1 MAYSE
6 INKPS
11 TTGNTPASYPGVVSR
26 ISNKALR
33 KNLLSIDVCINDS
46 TNYSPYYFNVIRKPI
61 ELKLGGNIFEFAPPR
76 NKFKVNSVIEFE
88 AVDSQNNP
96 LAYEILPQNKNVP
109 TIRLCVFIDNNTVA
123 GNATITLA
131 GEAVVDECGCPLP
144 ENCQDR
150 INVRWSSVTPVRLD
164 DVSDI
169 IEYDTAPVIA
179 ISETKVPWTYQ
190 TYQDVASINP
200 GAPGSPYTV
209 SGTYNPI
216 YNSEQTNSGSNSD
229 NGKFLYTRDIEPDT
243 SSLGQGTIQVYT
255 GNFQFSS
262 SMVGGIL
269 YVSGGL
275 DHISSPVPSFN
286 QNLHRAPAFYAT
298 ISAVKN
304 ATTAEVQPA
313 YSIKAIN
320 PGGDVQDFSVR
331 TFDSKLGFRLAWTET
346 SASISYTDPEADT
359 TTMTRVEKT
368 VEQHT
373 SFADISITGLK
384 PVCGVATDVEVF
396 VKSNRV
402 DGPITKLTEF
412 PIQPTNTSIDDSRS
426 TDEGN
431 SKEFVD
437 IGKFANQGVIDT
449 YWELG
454 SNVPATTAATV
465 VTYQTHKFMDSA
477 KIGGGTPASI
487 ADYSNYITFNTKAA
501 YIKTLDSNTNYFIE
515 FDAYS
520 DIVTN
525 NDPNAKIELYISGS
539 GVDPTNK
546 SNPDETVL
554 GQYIG
559 CIENVGTAPAG
570 ETFIGNSFEFKNI
583 VAGKTKPIFVVRS
596 GTWALRDVKVTTS
609 PGVPAVT
616 GITPNSIRALI
627 PMPAITKFND
637 EYSFELRYKNKNT
650 TANKVSTL
658 SKGVQFEGNDPSAF
672 LAGQPNSYISNP
684 IYHGLTAITSSKNFY
699 VTGSVYVSGDINANA
714 FHTNIIS
721 SSILF
726 EEGDTVFGNDL
737 TDIHITSGSVFI
749 TSSLIQNITN
759 NYTIKRP
766 EGDKVFTILEGHVTQ
781 SGDIRVDQPGT
792 TTPAIIIKSDVAGVA
807 TIANGVGDPVIL
819 LDDGDRNLYFFDKGG
834 EHIKGDGTDLEL
846 TSGGLIKFTPSA
858 GAQISA
864 GKPFNFGDAA
874 TRIVQT
880 TDGQLDIDADVE
892 LEITSPIVDIDASD
906 GLYLDGADLKTD
918 WLVSTNKRITFR
930 DANQILGSSAA
941 GQLDFNANTEI
952 EITAPTVDIDASF
965 GLTLD
970 GANLASDWTV
980 NGSNQINFRDTDS
993 YILSHGVGYMTIHA
1007 DKGVLLGD
1015 ATSAVTASA
1024 ISASGTITAFK
1035 IAAGNDRSG
1044 LSFEGNVTASNDISA
1059 GGKLTVDG
1067 TVGIGASVAGTKLQV
1082 NSSTTDLVARFIS
1095 SDNKAAIEVSD
1106 DDTIGYLSAENDA
1119 ISIGSVL
1126 GPHVNNLNIKSTNVG
1141 IGTASPG
1148 EKLEVVG
1155 NMSASGVLFF
1165 SASHVVRQADQTH
1178 QGVLVYDSGSG
1189 QVFMTGSYG
1198 GAAGGGGGV
1207 SANNA
1212 TITVTAG
1219 DGIRFASGDGAFTT
1233 NQSGNETIADIAVDV
1248 SDFAGTGLAD
1258 DGSENLVIDVASDDG
1273 AGKHFLTFVDGNSGA
1288 QQIKTNDQLSFDPS
1302 SQTVVF
1308 GPASVYIDGHGS
1320 ITASKNIWVSHSSAD
1335 GQNSFISASQGRL
1348 THITA
1353 SVVTASTIGSAT
1365 GSFGRVVATTL
1376 IGDGK
1381 GITGEGA
1388 SLDRGSDA
1396 RGDILY
1402 RGATEY
1408 QRLVAGTAGYA
1419 LIMGD
1424 ADPTW
1429 ALVDTGNI
1437 ADDAI
1442 EEEQIGA
1449 GEVKTAALADDAVDA
1464 DKLAA
1469 NAVVNASVATGA
1481 AIAFTKLEN
1490 LDSAKMLVGNGSNK
1504 ATEVAITGDISINNA
1519 GVVAIGATKVVNSM
1533 IGDGAVNTEEL
1544 ADDAIT
1550 LAKLADISTGAII
1563 YGAASNTPN
1572 RLEIGTSGQVLT
1584 AAGDPLLPTWAD
1596 SAGGAHG
1603 SDTFVQFNDG
1613 GSALGTDSTFTFN
1626 KTSNVLTAGSA
1637 VTISNALG
1645 KSPMHIA
1652 NIPPETGNGLVLQ
1665 RDRITGNIFAGNIQ
1679 TTYNNVTNTY
1689 VTQIIANTEN
1699 TDPKGDPVSHGQ
1711 LVADTYVSL
1720 NGAGAS
1726 QIPGPAIVMGSGS
1739 ISFFTS
1745 SFTSSAGQI
1754 AGGTGSALMHFFQ
1767 DRKASDD
1774 GMSFVMTG
1782 STSAKVYFSGSG
1794 KFGIGTTNPT
1804 NDVDIKTDT
1813 FKIRSKDGTKEIEFG
1828 QEGQLK
1834 TRKFSGVGGS
1844 GALETTGSEVVMSY
1858 SPGTFDTPVR
1868 ARTGDVMGSI
1878 RWEDESFAA
1887 DIKRKASTPMQ
1898 IDGIISSATT
1908 DGVSGYISFKT
1919 SQAEAIDGGPVEQ
1932 FAIREGSIISS
1943 ASLSISDG
1951 NSLVF
1956 GTSKDG
1962 VDRSIKF
1969 LHTTTP
1975 FIMGIDDS
1983 QDRFVINQGG
1993 AFVSEND
2000 VELSSNSLNL
2010 GSSIAFNVTH
2020 YAAILGGVHVG
2031 GTSDPGDDNLV
2042 VDGTTTLT
2050 GNITATGNVTASNN
2064 ISASGGIQGGSVR
2077 ANDLTAGRVAFAGT
2091 DGLLVDDS
2099 DLTFATATLTATNI
2113 AAFNLTGKLTA
2124 GSTEIEGSA
2133 FDING
2138 GTIDGATIATSDIA
2152 IGEGNTLD
2160 TRNGTLNLSAAQ
2172 ALTILQGA
2180 GANVDIGTFS
2190 LTANTLVS
2198 DVADGTA
2205 PLVVTSTTR
2214 VANLQASTVGTIAG
2228 LAPNTA
2234 TTQATQAAITTAANL
2249 TTVGALN
2256 AGSITSGFTSIDVGS
2271 GAISSTTFVGTKHIL
2286 YNSAFYVNDNPFI
2299 QNSLYFG
2306 GNLGH
2311 QQSNWNDPQAI
2322 GGDPMT
2328 VSTFNI
2334 GDDDQNWGHILPFD
2348 VSKIEILC
2356 GLRPGGTHTD
2366 QFSLVLYTAPRTENA
2381 TAITL
2386 TRVAEN
2392 GVNFLSGGKY
2402 RNNDLTYTADVDAGV
2417 MIYVGV
2423 GTNTSSPTAKN
2434 ARGYMSITVTQR

>member
-11 TTGNTPASYPGVVSR
+11 TPGNIPASYPGVVSR
-26 ISNKALR
+26 ISSKALR

-46 TNYSPYYFNVIRKPI
+46 TNYSPYYFNVIRKPT

-76 NKFKVNSVIEFE
+76 NKFKINSVIEFE

-96 LAYEILPQNKNVP
+96 LAYEILPQDKNVP
-109 TIRLCVFIDNNTVA
+109 TIRLCVFIDNNTVT

-144 ENCQDR
+144 ENCHDR

-190 TYQDVASINP
+190 TYEDVASINP

-216 YNSEQTNSGSNSD
+216 YNSQQTNSGSNSD

-275 DHISSPVPSFN
+275 DHISSPLPSFN

-320 PGGDVQDFSVR
+320 PGGDVQDFSAR

-426 TDEGN
+426 TAEGN

-437 IGKFANQGVIDT
+437 IGKFANQGIIDT
-449 YWELG
+449 YWEVG
-454 SNVPATTAATV
+454 SNIPATAAATV
-465 VTYQTHKFMDSA
+465 ITYQTAKFMDSC

-525 NDPNAKIELYISGS
+525 NDPNAKIEIYISGS
-539 GVDPTNK
+539 GVNPTNK

-807 TIANGVGDPVIL
+807 TIANGSDDAVIL
-819 LDDGDRNLYFFDKGG
+819 LDDNDRNLYFFDKGD
-834 EHIKGDGTDLEL
+834 EYIKGDGAALH
-846 TSGGLIKFTPSA
+846 IA
-858 GAQISA
+858 GAAISMSA
-864 GKPFNFGDAA
+864 NNGIHIVGAKPIDFRDQGLS
-874 TRIVQT
+874 ILST
-880 TDGQLDIDADVE
+880 TDGQLDIDADGE
-892 LEITSPIVDIDASD
+892 LEITSPIVDIDAST
-906 GLYLDGADLKTD
+906 GIHLDGANLDSNWT
-918 WLVSTNKRITFR
+918 VNTSNRIYFR
-930 DANQILGSSAA
+930 DANQIIGSSAA
-941 GQLDFNANTEI
+941 GQLDLNASGEL
-952 EITAPTVDIDASF
+952 ELTAPVVDIDASF
-965 GLTLD
+965 GLALD
-970 GANLASDWTV
+970 GANLNSDWTV
-980 NGSNQINFRDTDS
+980 NGSNQINFRDTES
-993 YILSHGVGYMTIHA
+993 YILSPGAGYMTIHA
-1007 DKGVLLGD
+1007 GKGVLLGD

-1024 ISASGTITAFK
+1024 ISASSTITAFK
-1035 IAAGNDRSG
+1035 IKAGDNRRG
-1044 LSFEGNVTASNDISA
+1044 LSFTGNITASANISA
-1059 GGKLTVDG
+1059 SKTVTVKKLQIEDLGAIYRNVDG
-1067 TVGIGASVAGTKLQV
+1067 GLNFGQSGTRLSINLANITASG
-1082 NSSTTDLVARFIS
+1082 NIS
-1095 SDNKAAIEVSD
+1095 SS
-1106 DDTIGYLSAENDA
+1106 
-1119 ISIGSVL
+1119 
-1126 GPHVNNLNIKSTNVG
+1126 
-1141 IGTASPG
+1141 
-1148 EKLEVVG
+1148 G
-1155 NMSASGVLFF
+1155 NMFASMSSAAGQPYSTLLVNTQSGEFF
-1165 SASHVVRQADQTH
+1165 
-1178 QGVLVYDSGSG
+1178 Y
-1189 QVFMTGSYG
+1189 TGSYG
-1198 GAAGGGGGV
+1198 GGGGGGTT
-1207 SANNA
+1207 ANNS

-1258 DGSENLVIDVASDDG
+1258 DGSENLVIDVASDTG

-1302 SQTVVF
+1302 TQTVVF

-1408 QRLVAGTAGYA
+1408 QRLAAGTAGYA

-1469 NAVVNASVATGA
+1469 NAVVNASIASNA
-1481 AIAFTKLEN
+1481 AIAHSKLAALAATKV
-1490 LDSAKMLVGNGSNK
+1490 LVGNGSNV
-1504 ATEVAITGDISINNA
+1504 ATEVALSGDVTMNNA
-1519 GVVAIGATKVVNSM
+1519 GAVTIGATKIINSM
-1533 IGDGAVNTEEL
+1533 IGDGAVDTEEI

-1550 LAKLADISTGAII
+1550 LAKLADIATGKII
-1563 YGAASNTPN
+1563 YGAASNTPAH
-1572 RLEIGTSGQVLT
+1572 LAIGTSGQVLT

-1596 SAGGAHG
+1596 STGGAHG

-1665 RDRITGNIFAGNIQ
+1665 RDRVTGNVFAGNIQ
-1679 TTYNNVTNTY
+1679 TTYNNITNTY
-1689 VTQIIANTEN
+1689 ITQIVANTES
-1699 TDPKGDPVSHGQ
+1699 TDPKGDPVSYGQ
-1711 LVADTYVSL
+1711 LVADAYVSL
-1720 NGAGAS
+1720 DGLGAS

-1739 ISFFTS
+1739 ITFYTS

-1794 KFGIGTTNPT
+1794 KFGIGTTDPT
-1804 NDVDIKTDT
+1804 NEVDIKTDT

-1828 QEGQLK
+1828 EEGQLR
-1834 TRKFSGVGGS
+1834 TRKFSGVGGG

-1868 ARTGDVMGSI
+1868 ARAGDVMGSI
-1878 RWEDESFAA
+1878 RWEDESFAS

-1898 IDGIISSATT
+1898 IDGIISSATVS
-1908 DGVSGYISFKT
+1908 GVSGYISFKT
-1919 SQAEAIDGGPVEQ
+1919 SQAEAIDAGPVEQ

-1951 NSLVF
+1951 NSLVL

-1969 LHTTTP
+1969 LHTTAP

-2000 VELSSNSLNL
+2000 VELSSNSFNI

-2064 ISASGGIQGGSVR
+2064 VSASGYFEGNRKFKQTVNQVAGNADGDIVFFGNTTSMTAGSVYVYTNASAAWVAADSDSAETSTGLLAVALGAASDTNGMLLR
-2077 ANDLTAGRVAFAGT
+2077 GSVTLTADNGTKGDALYITATAGRPG
-2091 DGLLVDDS
+2091 
-2099 DLTFATATLTATNI
+2099 
-2113 AAFNLTGKLTA
+2113 AAPTTA
-2124 GSTEIEGSA
+2124 GSIVRV
-2133 FDING
+2133 
-2138 GTIDGATIATSDIA
+2138 
-2152 IGEGNTLD
+2152 IGYVLDSTNYQVWFNPDNTWVE
-2160 TRNGTLNLSAAQ
+2160 
-2172 ALTILQGA
+2172 LT
-2180 GANVDIGTFS
+2180 
-2190 LTANTLVS
+2190 
-2198 DVADGTA
+2198 
-2205 PLVVTSTTR
+2205 
-2214 VANLQASTVGTIAG
+2214 
-2228 LAPNTA
+2228 
-2234 TTQATQAAITTAANL
+2234 
-2249 TTVGALN
+2249 
-2256 AGSITSGFTSIDVGS
+2256 
-2271 GAISSTTFVGTKHIL
+2271 
-2286 YNSAFYVNDNPFI
+2286 
-2299 QNSLYFG
+2299 
-2306 GNLGH
+2306 
-2311 QQSNWNDPQAI
+2311 
-2322 GGDPMT
+2322 
-2328 VSTFNI
+2328 
-2334 GDDDQNWGHILPFD
+2334 
-2348 VSKIEILC
+2348 
-2356 GLRPGGTHTD
+2356 
-2366 QFSLVLYTAPRTENA
+2366 
-2381 TAITL
+2381 
-2386 TRVAEN
+2386 
-2392 GVNFLSGGKY
+2392 
-2402 RNNDLTYTADVDAGV
+2402 
-2417 MIYVGV
+2417 
-2423 GTNTSSPTAKN
+2423 
-2434 ARGYMSITVTQR
+2434 